1 MCVYIIIMISRTQA
15 LPLGSVKTLYIS
27 IEVPY
32 LLLNYHMHKFTG
44 NCLFLV
50 LLLLF
55 RCEKYVVLHYF
66 PIETWSSRQF
76 KLNQVEQNSNH
87 KLNCPSN
94 TKGLFSFQNF
104 SRFSVT
110 SNRIFEHMHEALNI
124 DKK

>member
-1 MCVYIIIMISRTQA
+1 MISRTQA

-66 PIETWSSRQF
+66 PIEAWSSRQF

-87 KLNCPSN
+87 KLNCPPN
-94 TKGLFSFQNF
+94 TKSIGNKHTRPVSQYMY
-104 SRFSVT
+104 
-110 SNRIFEHMHEALNI
+110 FE
-124 DKK
+124 